1 MRFFRSGS
9 PVTKTSADRRIPAAA
24 LVEAPIVA
32 NTVENETYESIEG
45 QTGAG
50 EEGHSDVFVCR
61 RSSPDL
67 APDGVTLFV
76 YGWDNV
82 QPGPLSWVFPTLGTA
97 LDAVRTMKNAIAW
110 CIVAGREWTSADAAR
125 ANGALLVEQ
134 SA

>member
-24 LVEAPIVA
+24 LVEAPNVSAIEEA
-32 NTVENETYESIEG
+32 TIEG
-45 QTGAG
+45 QTGGG

-76 YGWDNV
+76 YGWENV

-97 LDAVRTMKNAIAW
+97 LDAVRTMKNAVEW
-110 CIVAGREWTSADAAR
+110 CIVAGREWSSVDVAR
-125 ANGALLVEQ
+125 ARGMLLVEQ
-134 SA
+134 GL

>member
-1 MRFFRSGS
+1 MRLFRSGS

-24 LVEAPIVA
+24 LVEAPA
-32 NTVENETYESIEG
+32 VENVETADRIEHIAG
-45 QTGAG
+45 QTGGG

-97 LDAVRTMKNAIAW
+97 LDAVRTMRNAVEW
-110 CIVAGREWTSADAAR
+110 CIVAGREWASLDVAR
-125 ANGALLVEQ
+125 ASGMLLVEQ

>member
-24 LVEAPIVA
+24 LVEAPNVPSA
-32 NTVENETYESIEG
+32 SEPYERVEG

-76 YGWDNV
+76 YGWENV

-97 LDAVRTMKNAIAW
+97 LDAVRTMRNAVAW
-110 CIVAGREWTSADAAR
+110 CVVAGREWTSVDVAR
-125 ANGALLVEQ
+125 ANGVLLVEQ
-134 SA
+134 SS

>member
-24 LVEAPIVA
+24 IVEAPL
-32 NTVENETYESIEG
+32 VEPTADETYGSIEG

-76 YGWDNV
+76 YGWENV
-82 QPGPLSWVFPTLGTA
+82 QPGPLSWAFPTLGTA
-97 LDAVRTMKNAIAW
+97 LDAVRTMRNAIAW
-110 CIVAGREWTSADAAR
+110 CIVAGREWTSVDVAR
-125 ANGALLVEQ
+125 ASGALLVEQ

>member
-1 MRFFRSGS
+1 MRLFRSGS

-24 LVEAPIVA
+24 LVEAPA
-32 NTVENETYESIEG
+32 VENVENADRIEHIEG

-82 QPGPLSWVFPTLGTA
+82 EPGPLSWVFPTLGTA
-97 LDAVRTMKNAIAW
+97 LDAVRTMRNAVEW
-110 CIVAGREWTSADAAR
+110 CIVAGREWASLDVAR
-125 ANGALLVEQ
+125 ASGMLLVEQ